1 MSQELFSRI
10 TVNTNI
16 CHGKPTVR
24 GSRMMVETILG
35 HLAAGYSTEDLL
47 EVFPDLEREDVQA
60 VLRSAIDEGLRSGV
74 SKRSVTD
81 ILNAKEDELKQDERR

>member
-10 TVNTNI
+10 TVNPNI

-47 EVFPDLEREDVQA
+47 EAFPDLQREDVQA

-81 ILNAKEDELKQDERR
+81 ILNAKEAELKQDGRL